1 MTSLILYNYFRSSTS
16 YRVRVALYYK
26 NLEFKYEP
34 VHLLNNGGEQF
45 NSQYMLLNPMAEV
58 PTLIHDQKVIS
69 QSMAIIEYIDEVF
82 PQNPIFPKDPY
93 LKAQVRQFCENINS
107 FLHPVCNLKVL
118 RKLETDCQYD
128 QAKKEAWIQH
138 WSRHGLPALES
149 LVKKTHGTYCFA
161 DTITA
166 ADLFLTPALFSA
178 KRFHVSL
185 ENYPILDQI
194 DQRLNKLDFFIKA
207 HPYNQPDTPAEVK

>member
-1 MTSLILYNYFRSSTS
+1 MSSLILYNYFRSSTS
-16 YRVRVALYYK
+16 YRVRIALHYK
-26 NLEFKYEP
+26 NLDFKYEP

-118 RKLETDCQYD
+118 RKLEIDCQYD
-128 QAKKEAWIQH
+128 QAMKEAWIQH

-149 LVKKTHGTYCFA
+149 LVKKTHGAYCFS
-161 DTITA
+161 DKITA

-178 KRFHVSL
+178 KRFHVNL
-185 ENYPILDQI
+185 ENYPTLNQI

-207 HPYNQPDTPAEVK
+207 HPLNQPDTPAEVK